1 MNRVAAFASVAA
13 LFLVGVLI
21 GGLGTYLFVS
31 EPPHGPGPRGNRGD
45 RFVEV
50 LERELDLNADQMGRI
65 EEILERGRAEGEA
78 LRGEI
83 LPRVRAVMD
92 ETRVLIR
99 DILTPEQQ
107 LKFDEL
113 HEKNRERA
121 ERMFLGRGH
130 RGRHPPLARQR

>member
-1 MNRVAAFASVAA
+1 VAA

-21 GGLGTYLFVS
+21 GGLGTYLFVV
-31 EPPHGPGPRGNRGD
+31 EPPHRPGPDDNRGD

-50 LERELDLNADQMGRI
+50 LQRELGLNADQMGRI
-65 EEILERGRAEGEA
+65 EEILERGHAEEEA

-99 DILTPEQQ
+99 NILTPEQQ
-107 LKFDEL
+107 LTFDEL
-113 HEKNRERA
+113 HE
-121 ERMFLGRGH
+121 
-130 RGRHPPLARQR
+130 PPLPRQR